1 MKLSIIDC
9 VDIFNLFCVPS
20 CDRVLLDN
28 VLLSA
33 VHGGA
38 AVHGGS
44 ASSRPRP
51 MLLRAR
57 AASSIYF
64 DLVGWW
70 TDSR

>member
-38 AVHGGS
+38 AV
-44 ASSRPRP
+44 
-51 MLLRAR
+51 
-57 AASSIYF
+57 
-64 DLVGWW
+64 
-70 TDSR
+70 